1 VTDSGFF
8 SGSEKPKINRR
19 PELGGKGTVS
29 VVSSW
34 VGLNSA
40 TETSSGYFI
49 SFGTTT
55 TLMELG
61 GATDR

>member
-1 VTDSGFF
+1 MN
-8 SGSEKPKINRR
+8 IR
-19 PELGGKGTVS
+19 PVLGGKEMVS
-29 VVSSW
+29 VISSW

-40 TETSSGYFI
+40 TEDPSGYFI
-49 SFGTTT
+49 SFGATT